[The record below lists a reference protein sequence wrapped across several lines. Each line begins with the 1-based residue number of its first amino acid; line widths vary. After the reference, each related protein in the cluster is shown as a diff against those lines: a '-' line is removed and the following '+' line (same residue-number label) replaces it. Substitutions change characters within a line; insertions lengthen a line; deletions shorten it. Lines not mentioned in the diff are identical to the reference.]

1 MRFFCKIIFMKINKY
16 LQTAFVLLC
25 CTLLLTVRPAH
36 GTHPPYYLEKRA
48 FYDSLSIVMN
58 KYIVPVENWLL
69 LGGTLYGVQSYVK
82 ADNFAIRHEES
93 KIEVTVKERE
103 PILFLKEQIDF
114 NAIEL
119 IESLSTVFDMIFQEF
134 PALEKKSI
142 TNAAIAG
149 MVATLDPNSYFIE
162 PEDLQRLQNQNRGT
176 YEGIGLE
183 ITTKNGVITVVSPYE
198 GTPAFRKGLLPND
211 RIIAVNDEPTTGL
224 RIIEVSEKIRGKKGE
239 AVTLTIERDGW
250 DGPRDITLIK
260 DTISHKTLKSFEL
273 EPGFGYI
280 RIINFLGSTLND
292 FNSTL
297 EKLEEFVP
305 LEGLVI
311 DLRYT
316 PGGLLN
322 QSLSIAD
329 YFLTSG
335 ILTQSQGR
343 IKSNDKIF
351 YAQPESSSSIYPLV
365 VLVNEGSASGSE
377 IVASA
382 LRANKRAIIV
392 GEKTYGKGLVQTV
405 YPVTTG
411 GAIRLTTSML
421 LTPDGSKIQD
431 VGITPDLS
439 VNPILLDY
447 EKAAKNVPG
456 FFERLEVGATRDDPS
471 VELCLDILKLA
482 LLHQNRAG
490 ANFSE
495 ISDEEKIQRVFNGL
509 LKAVEEVTPQTKIP
523 TFEQNSF

>member
-1 MRFFCKIIFMKINKY
+1 
-16 LQTAFVLLC
+16 
-25 CTLLLTVRPAH
+25 
-36 GTHPPYYLEKRA
+36 
-48 FYDSLSIVMN
+48 
-58 KYIVPVENWLL
+58 
-69 LGGTLYGVQSYVK
+69 
-82 ADNFAIRHEES
+82 
-93 KIEVTVKERE
+93 
-103 PILFLKEQIDF
+103 
-114 NAIEL
+114 
-119 IESLSTVFDMIFQEF
+119 
-134 PALEKKSI
+134 
-142 TNAAIAG
+142 
-149 MVATLDPNSYFIE
+149 
-162 PEDLQRLQNQNRGT
+162 
-176 YEGIGLE
+176 
-183 ITTKNGVITVVSPYE
+183 
-198 GTPAFRKGLLPND
+198 
-211 RIIAVNDEPTTGL
+211 
-224 RIIEVSEKIRGKKGE
+224 
-239 AVTLTIERDGW
+239 
-250 DGPRDITLIK
+250 
-260 DTISHKTLKSFEL
+260 
-273 EPGFGYI
+273 
-280 RIINFLGSTLND
+280 
-292 FNSTL
+292 
-297 EKLEEFVP
+297 KLEEFVP

-351 YAQPESSSSIYPLV
+351 YAQPESSSSIYPIV

-495 ISDEEKIQRVFNGL
+495 ISDEEKIERVFNGL